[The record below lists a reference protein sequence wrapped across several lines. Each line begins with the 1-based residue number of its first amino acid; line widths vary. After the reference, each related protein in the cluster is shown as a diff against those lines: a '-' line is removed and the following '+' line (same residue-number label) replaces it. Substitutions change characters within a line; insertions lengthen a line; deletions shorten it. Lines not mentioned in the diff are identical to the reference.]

1 MVWCASRV
9 KQYRSGR
16 SWVLF
21 AQTARIIWKNAYLA
35 SAPSSEVLNQR
46 TMKWNSSK
54 SLGRKGVG
62 RLHETFAENDTGD
75 VACLLRWGASHTLCV
90 GIDFWLPHIRPF
102 SFSVVIAS
110 FDYLLRF
117 GAAHKCRSISSNIK
131 LLSRA
136 YISQQAIRRCSQN
149 STFAHGARR
158 SGRQTGSDVKM

>member
-9 KQYRSGR
+9 KQYISGR
-16 SWVLF
+16 SWILF

-35 SAPSSEVLNQR
+35 SAPSTEVLNQR

-75 VACLLRWGASHTLCV
+75 VACLLRLGASHTLCV

-102 SFSVVIAS
+102 LILSYCFIRLFVEWGFVQHTNVDRFHQTLNFFPAHISRSKQLGVALRAQHSLMAREEAEDRQVV
-110 FDYLLRF
+110 
-117 GAAHKCRSISSNIK
+117 
-131 LLSRA
+131 
-136 YISQQAIRRCSQN
+136 
-149 STFAHGARR
+149 
-158 SGRQTGSDVKM
+158 M